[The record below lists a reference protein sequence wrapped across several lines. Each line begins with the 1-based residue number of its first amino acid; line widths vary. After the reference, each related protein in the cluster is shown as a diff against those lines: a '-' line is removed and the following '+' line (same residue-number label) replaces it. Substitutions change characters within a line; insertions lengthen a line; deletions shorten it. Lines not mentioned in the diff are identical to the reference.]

1 MFKEHSK
8 KFLEN
13 IMVEIFFYWFIKI
26 VNDVKIWSFS
36 AILVLEKFVVKNQQ
50 MLKKIFLI
58 HF

>member
-26 VNDVKIWSFS
+26 VNDIKIWSFS
-36 AILVLEKFVVKNQQ
+36 AILVLEKSVVKNQQ
-50 MLKKIFLI
+50 ILKKFFYINF
-58 HF
+58 